1 MEMERGK
8 NTMTWLRCFSIVLV
22 MSYGL
27 GSLNAL
33 ALAVQ
38 ATDTSAWKSYTN
50 TRFGFSARY
59 PSDWRLGNPMPDG
72 TGITLSPPA
81 EGSQVALSGFM
92 NVIGGSSPDGR
103 QTLDEFVTAHRRI
116 ITALYEKQHI
126 TIAWKAN
133 RPTTLGGFDATQL
146 TFTYRS
152 DTNIEMREIHI
163 MSVGRNEGRGVRI
176 KVQGSSNEELMP
188 LITKVLESYRPGR
201 DQNAVSP
208 FVQPQGD
215 QPLTPVR

>member
-1 MEMERGK
+1 MA
-8 NTMTWLRCFSIVLV
+8 WLRLFSIVLV
-22 MSYGL
+22 MSYGP
-27 GSLNAL
+27 GSLNSFAL
-33 ALAVQ
+33 AMQ
-38 ATDTSAWKSYTN
+38 ATDTSTWKNYTN

-72 TGITLSPPA
+72 TGITFSPPV

-92 NVIGGSSPDGR
+92 NVIVGSSPDGR

-116 ITALYEKQHI
+116 ITDLYEKKHI
-126 TIAWKAN
+126 MVAWEAD

-163 MSVGRNEGRGVRI
+163 ISFGRNEGRGVRI
-176 KVQGSSNEELMP
+176 KVPASSNGTMMP

-208 FVQPQGD
+208 FAPTSGD
-215 QPLTPVR
+215 RPLTPPR

>member
-1 MEMERGK
+1 
-8 NTMTWLRCFSIVLV
+8 MTWLRVCLIVLV

-27 GSLNAL
+27 WSLSSF

-38 ATDTSAWKSYTN
+38 TTDTNTWKNYTN
-50 TRFGFSARY
+50 SRFGFSMRY

-72 TGITLSPPA
+72 TGITFFPPV

-92 NVIGGSSPDGR
+92 NVLGGSSPDGR

-116 ITALYEKQHI
+116 ITDLYEKKRI
-126 TIAWKAN
+126 MVAWETD
-133 RPTTLGGFDATQL
+133 RPTTLGGFDARQL

-152 DTNIEMREIHI
+152 DTNTEMREIHI

-176 KVQGSSNEELMP
+176 KVPASHDGTMMSLV
-188 LITKVLESYRPGR
+188 TKVLESYRPGR

-208 FVQPQGD
+208 FAPTSGD
-215 QPLTPVR
+215 RSSTPLR